1 MEEETKKKLL
11 QSSPKVKPHPQAR
24 EERTR
29 STEKA
34 EKKPVH
40 THTGTQERRR
50 WKKSKVK
57 QLNVCKEEWP
67 KISMLNK

>member
-29 STEKA
+29 STEK
-34 EKKPVH
+34 KKEACSH
-40 THTGTQERRR
+40 THWNPGA
-50 WKKSKVK
+50 
-57 QLNVCKEEWP
+57 EEMEEEQ
-67 KISMLNK
+67 S